1 MNGAAQAAYRT
12 YETQAARAG
21 VPFAGEKEPLTP
33 LSHMMAN
40 AHIEITLN
48 MDGHFQSAVP
58 VPKEDCKTIIP
69 VTVASANRTG
79 DNTKAHPLSDQLR
92 YLAPFGGEKFAAY
105 LEQLNRWAGFPLQ
118 PSQAPGDPAVYRRG
132 LHWSAI
138 LPRPGSSH
146 WTKMGIRATEKLK
159 EFPSINV
166 LSAGGWSRPRKESRP
181 PVGGTRRCSAVF
193 PRFMLTSARR
203 RNGTCA

>member
-1 MNGAAQAAYRT
+1 MGLLQAAYRT

-69 VTVASANRTG
+69 VTVESANRTSK
-79 DNTKAHPLSDQLR
+79 NTKAHPLCDQLR

-105 LEQLNRWAGFPLQ
+105 LEQLNRWTDSPFSQPKLRAIRQYIAAG
-118 PSQAPGDPAVYRRG
+118 SIVRESCRG
-132 LHWSAI
+132 RGYH
-138 LPRPGSSH
+138 
-146 WTKMGIRATEKLK
+146 
-159 EFPSINV
+159 
-166 LSAGGWSRPRKESRP
+166 AGRERQSGQRK
-181 PVGGTRRCSAVF
+181 
-193 PRFMLTSARR
+193 
-203 RNGTCA
+203 N